1 MKKSCLI
8 ALMGFLTFTLYAQDE
23 QHLNLKQAVEL
34 GLENSK
40 SLKIAYAS
48 VKEAEAQYSES
59 KMDQYPELSISGAHM
74 RVNTPT
80 IETHLGGEGQGEGA
94 TATPDVSSLTY
105 GMADLTQPL
114 FSGFR
119 LRNAVKMSDYLKKAS
134 ELDAENEKEEVVFN
148 VISAYYSFYKLL
160 STQKLVQE
168 SLHEAEERVRLFTS
182 LEANGVIT
190 RNDLLKAQLQQSN
203 MELNLLEV
211 NNNIDVANYNLG
223 ILLGLP
229 DATVIK
235 IDTTEIS
242 KLSANSVNE
251 ISYYMEQAGGQRND
265 LEASKNREL
274 AATNSIKIAKG
285 SYYPSLAL
293 TAGYVDAHIPN
304 VATITN
310 AVNVGL
316 GLQYNLSNLYK
327 GRHQVQ
333 EAQARADQA
342 SIMADM
348 QWDNV
353 RREIYRDYANYQNEL
368 KKLQTL
374 EVASSQATE
383 NYRITNNSY
392 ENSVALLTDVLEAQ
406 VQQLQAQVNE
416 THAKADATIS
426 YYQLAKDS
434 GILSEEFNIEK

>member
-8 ALMGFLTFTLYAQDE
+8 ALMGFFTFTLYAQDE
-23 QHLNLKQAVEL
+23 QHLNLKEAVEL

-40 SLKIAYAS
+40 SLKVAYAS
-48 VKEAEAQYSES
+48 AKEAEAKYSES

-74 RVNTPT
+74 RVNKPH
-80 IETHLGGEGQGEGA
+80 IETHLGGEGQGEGS
-94 TATPDVSSLTY
+94 TVTPDVSSVTY

-119 LRNAVKMSDYLKKAS
+119 IRNAVKMSEYLKRAS
-134 ELDAENEKEEVVFN
+134 ELDVENEKEEVVFN
-148 VISAYYSFYKLL
+148 VISAYYNFYKLL
-160 STQKLVQE
+160 STQNLVKQ
-168 SLHEAEERVRLFTS
+168 SLNEAEERVKLFTS

-190 RNDLLKAQLQQSN
+190 RNDLLKAQLQKSN

-223 ILLGLP
+223 ILLGLE
-229 DATVIK
+229 DATIIT
-235 IDTTEIS
+235 IDTAEIS
-242 KLSANSVNE
+242 KLSANEVNE
-251 ISYYMEQAGGQRND
+251 ITYYMEQAGGQRND

-274 AATNSIKIAKG
+274 AANNSIKIAKG

-316 GLQYNLSNLYK
+316 GLQYNLSSLYK
-327 GRHQVQ
+327 GRSHVQ
-333 EAQARADQA
+333 QAQARADQA

-392 ENSVALLTDVLEAQ
+392 KNSVALLTDVLEAQ

-416 THAKADATIS
+416 MHAKADATIS

-434 GILSEEFNIEK
+434 GILSEEVNIEK